1 MSLLKKNSYIPTIL
15 AFSFIFILYIL
26 LTDDDIATY
35 EQINIEYGDT
45 LWMLADSYSGKM
57 DKMEWIALVKKMN
70 YLHTDD
76 LMAGQQLVVP
86 VVSGSHYFASQT
98 ATHQSITVASDN
110 QWKMQ

>member
-1 MSLLKKNSYIPTIL
+1 MNLLKRNSYIATIL
-15 AFSFIFILYIL
+15 AFSVMCVCYIF

-35 EQINIEYGDT
+35 EQINIESGDT
-45 LWMLADSYSGKM
+45 LWVLADSYSGKM

-70 YLHTDD
+70 YLQTDD

-98 ATHQSITVASDN
+98 AAHQSITVASDN
-110 QWKMQ
+110 QWNKH